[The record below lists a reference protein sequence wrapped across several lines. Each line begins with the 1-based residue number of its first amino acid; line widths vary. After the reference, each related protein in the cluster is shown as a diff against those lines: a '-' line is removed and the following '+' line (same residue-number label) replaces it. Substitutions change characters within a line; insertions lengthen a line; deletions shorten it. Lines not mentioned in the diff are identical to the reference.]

1 MLNRRHLRVKVMQ
14 TLYAYSLSED
24 KSIVNFE
31 KGLLKNVEEVDE
43 MYIWT
48 LNLLDEV
55 AEYVLVD
62 VEGIANKW
70 IPSDK
75 DKTYSSTKLNNNTFI
90 DSLRQNREYLE
101 KVKRY
106 KVDWSYDPEIVRSIY
121 SQLKDS
127 AEYLAY
133 LELEDRSIAVEKD
146 IIKYIFKK
154 IILKSPDIEQA
165 LDERFINWQV
175 DKEVLQAMIAK
186 TFKNFSSEVPA
197 KNKLADLTPSW
208 IEDKDFIL
216 DLLKLSVKYANE
228 YQEMIAGKTK
238 NWESDRIAL
247 IDNLLMSM
255 AITELINFPT
265 IPVKVTINEYIELSK
280 SFSTLKSST
289 FINGILDKIL
299 ADLNTQRRIKK
310 EGRGLIA

>member
-1 MLNRRHLRVKVMQ
+1 MQ
-14 TLYAYSLSED
+14 ILYAYSLSED
-24 KSIVNFE
+24 KNIVSFE
-31 KGLLKNVEEVDE
+31 KNLLKNVNEVDE

-55 AEYVLVD
+55 AEHVLIN

-70 IPSDK
+70 IQSDK
-75 DKTYSSTKLNNNTFI
+75 DKTYSSTKLNTNTFI
-90 DSLRQNREYLE
+90 DSLRQNRTYLE
-101 KVKRY
+101 KVK
-106 KVDWSYDPEIVRSIY
+106 KFDVDWNYDPEIVRSIFA
-121 SQLKDS
+121 QLKES
-127 AEYLAY
+127 EVYLEYLQ
-133 LELEDRSIAVEKD
+133 LEDRSIAAEKD

-154 IILKSPDIEQA
+154 IILKSANVEQA
-165 LDERFINWQV
+165 LEERFINWQV

-186 TFKNFSSEVPA
+186 TFKNFSSEVPG
-197 KNKLADLTPSW
+197 KNNLAELTPSW

-216 DLLKLSVKYANE
+216 DLLQLTIKFGKE
-228 YQEMIAGKTK
+228 YQSLISAKTK

-247 IDNLLMSM
+247 IDNLLMQM

-280 SFSTLKSST
+280 AFSTSKSST

-299 ADLNTQRRIKK
+299 SDLNAQKRIKK

>member
-14 TLYAYSLSED
+14 VLYAYSLSED
-24 KSIVNFE
+24 KNLPDFE
-31 KGLLKNVEEVDE
+31 KSLLKNVEEVDE

-55 AEYVLVD
+55 AEYVLID

-70 IPSDK
+70 IPSVK
-75 DKTYSSTKLNNNTFI
+75 DQTFSSTKLNSNTFI
-90 DSLRQNREYLE
+90 ESLRQNREYLE

-106 KVDWSYDPEIVRSIY
+106 KVDWSYDPEIVRSIFA
-121 SQLKDS
+121 QLKES
-127 AEYLAY
+127 EAY
-133 LELEDRSIAVEKD
+133 LEYLEQEDRSISTEKD

-154 IILKSPDIEQA
+154 LILKSTDVEQA
-165 LDERFINWQV
+165 FEARFINWPV
-175 DKEVLQAMIAK
+175 DREVLQAMIAK

-197 KNKLADLTPSW
+197 KNQLADLTPSW

-216 DLLKLSVKYANE
+216 DLLKQTIKYAKE
-228 YQEMIAGKTK
+228 YQDLISEKTK
-238 NWESDRIAL
+238 NWEADRIAL
-247 IDNLLMSM
+247 IDNLLMRM
-255 AITELINFPT
+255 AITELIHFPT

-280 SFSTLKSST
+280 AFSTLKSST

-299 ADLNTQRRIKK
+299 SDLTTQRRIKK